1 MDDSSTLRLG
11 SYFALGIGFIV
22 FALGFVAWLYF

>member
-22 FALGFVAWLYF
+22 FTLGFFAWLYF